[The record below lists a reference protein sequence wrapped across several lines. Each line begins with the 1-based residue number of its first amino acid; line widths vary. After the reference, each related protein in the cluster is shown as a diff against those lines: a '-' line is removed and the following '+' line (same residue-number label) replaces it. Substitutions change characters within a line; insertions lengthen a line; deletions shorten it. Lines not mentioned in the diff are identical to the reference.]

1 MFCVFMLIFFNRRL
15 GWDPK
20 QGEGHLD
27 AMLRGE
33 LLIALAAFGHDAT
46 INEANRRF
54 HIFLEDRN
62 TPVLPP
68 DLRKVMISTLKH
80 VFLNIVLEKL
90 IDASSL
96 SFLLLF
102 CRLYMWL

>member
-1 MFCVFMLIFFNRRL
+1 MYGQPFCVFMCIFFNRRL

-33 LLIALAAFGHDAT
+33 LLNALAVFGHDAT

-54 HIFLEDRN
+54 HIFLDDRN

-68 DLRKVMISTLKH
+68 DLRKVMISTLKMR
-80 VFLNIVLEKL
+80 
-90 IDASSL
+90 S
-96 SFLLLF
+96 
-102 CRLYMWL
+102 